1 MTIRHF
7 VYFDS
12 NYSTVLA
19 LSLDADT
26 ASLILEIAKAVC
38 QTFSDFEA
46 VESVEIEQFFDVDFS
61 EISGEPFA
69 MEPDVFSEETELVE
83 QMYEQGST
91 DLTDWGYENAVVG
104 RDEKVRWKI
113 YDSSIALRNCYS
125 LSAPLSLAQLAAIA
139 NNQPLPQE

>member
-1 MTIRHF
+1 
-7 VYFDS
+7 
-12 NYSTVLA
+12 
-19 LSLDADT
+19 
-26 ASLILEIAKAVC
+26 
-38 QTFSDFEA
+38 
-46 VESVEIEQFFDVDFS
+46 
-61 EISGEPFA
+61 

-83 QMYEQGST
+83 QMYEQDST

-139 NNQPLPQE
+139 DNQPLPQE